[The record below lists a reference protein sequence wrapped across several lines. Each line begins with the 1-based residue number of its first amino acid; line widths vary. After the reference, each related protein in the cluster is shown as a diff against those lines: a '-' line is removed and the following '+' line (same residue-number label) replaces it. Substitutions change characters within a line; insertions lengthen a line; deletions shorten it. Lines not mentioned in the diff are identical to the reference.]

1 MALTSDDVK
10 KVAVLS
16 RLALTEQEVQ
26 LYTGQLGKIL
36 TYVDKLSEPDTSKVE
51 PMITAA
57 ASGNVFRPDVVVP
70 GLSREDALANAPAQD
85 DEFFRVPPVIE

>member
-16 RLALTEQEVQ
+16 RLALTEQELQ

-36 TYVDKLSEPDTSKVE
+36 TSPPRRAATSSAPMSSFRAFRAKMLSPARPRRTTNSS
-51 PMITAA
+51 A
-57 ASGNVFRPDVVVP
+57 FR
-70 GLSREDALANAPAQD
+70 Q
-85 DEFFRVPPVIE
+85 

>member
-16 RLALTEQEVQ
+16 RLALTEQELQ

-57 ASGNVFRPDVVVP
+57 ASGNVFRPDTVVP

>member
-16 RLALTEQEVQ
+16 RLALTEQELQ

-57 ASGNVFRPDVVVP
+57 ASGISPSATSPRRGAPIP
-70 GLSREDALANAPAQD
+70 PITSRRASLG
-85 DEFFRVPPVIE
+85 RTSRS